1 MQCGMSRAL
10 PALLLVLASGLT
22 PACGEDPPPAPPGSV
37 ALTAIPTHPVRTR
50 DEVLEVDLPTDLA
63 VTVQERSIMGTSA
76 DGSFRFFLEHRPGET
91 LQAVLGAFKDEL
103 LGLGWEPMEEQHFE
117 TATTVRMGRGPKQ
130 ARYLRQFWII
140 EGHGRVA
147 VCEGIA
153 RDPQLGRLGEPLR
166 DLCQTL
172 RVLGGTP

>member
-1 MQCGMSRAL
+1 MQSGMSRLARAL
-10 PALLLVLASGLT
+10 VPALCAVLVA
-22 PACGEDPPPAPPGSV
+22 ACGADAPPPPPGSV
-37 ALTAIPTHPVRTR
+37 ELTAIPTRTIRTR
-50 DEVLEVDLPTDLA
+50 DEVLEIDLPTDLA
-63 VTVQERSIMGTSA
+63 VTVQERSLMGTSA

-91 LQAVLGAFKDEL
+91 LPTVLGTFKDEL

-130 ARYLRQFWII
+130 ARYLRQIWII

-172 RVLGGTP
+172 RVVGAAP